1 MSFNWL
7 ILGGE
12 GGIAGPDYTTKTD
25 FTNDYMQTAAHAVNE
40 STYYFTLKEVAVR
53 KNISLS
59 YQFIDP

>member
-25 FTNDYMQTAAHAVNE
+25 FTNDFIHTGAQAVNE
-40 STYYFTLKEVAVR
+40 STYYFTL
-53 KNISLS
+53 
-59 YQFIDP
+59 